1 MANKSA
7 EHSHFPW
14 KHIVG
19 FALSIILTLLAL
31 WVAVYTELSP
41 DRKSVV

>member
-19 FALSIILTLLAL
+19 FALSIILTLLAFGL
-31 WVAVYTELSP
+31 QYI
-41 DRKSVV
+41 RN